1 MIGCP
6 WHINLAFPK
15 SGNGVRINSI
25 IGVHNHDMNT
35 LITEITPKFQKLTDK
50 MLEKVKFWT
59 IEGRLNI
66 SIQYNLLVVSFLTK
80 TISKKDLS
88 NAIQQ
93 FKKKAK
99 PIKNDVCQMLTE
111 LYSKKDNDPRWI
123 IKPCFDYGERRLNS
137 LFWMSPD

>member
-1 MIGCP
+1 
-6 WHINLAFPK
+6 
-15 SGNGVRINSI
+15 
-25 IGVHNHDMNT
+25 
-35 LITEITPKFQKLTDK
+35 

-123 IKPCFDYGERRLNS
+123 IKPRFDHEKE
-137 LFWMSPD
+137 D